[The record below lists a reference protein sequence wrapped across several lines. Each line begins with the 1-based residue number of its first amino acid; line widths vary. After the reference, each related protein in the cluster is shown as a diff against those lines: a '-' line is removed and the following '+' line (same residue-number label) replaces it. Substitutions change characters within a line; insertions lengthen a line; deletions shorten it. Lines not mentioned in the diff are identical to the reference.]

1 MTSKEKQHLIAIL
14 DIKIK
19 HCKDF
24 LNRTDSGKYCVRRET
39 ATKQAIVLD
48 LATILAEMN
57 LITWDRWEEVGR
69 LIGLCDDENCDDAN
83 CNSYLDGKCK
93 YYKEVKQNAN
103 E

>member
-48 LATILAEMN
+48 LSTILAEIEV
-57 LITWDRWEEVGR
+57 ITWDRWEEVGR
-69 LIGLCDDENCDDAN
+69 LIELCDDESCDTVN
-83 CNSYLDGKCK
+83 CNSYVNGKCK
-93 YYKEVKQNAN
+93 WYVDEKGDNI
-103 E
+103 